1 VKGRAVIL
9 DVVEGRKAAA
19 LMRDGRLE
27 DLMIDPPRGAPPAPG
42 AIFRAI
48 ADRPMKGQGGMILRL
63 PEGRAYLR
71 RAKGVSPGDRLLVQV
86 TGVAEVGKAAPVAMR
101 LSFKGRYAI
110 VTPDVPGLS
119 VSRAIADGA
128 DRRRLLEIAGAA
140 TAGAPE
146 GHGLIVRSAAQGAAA
161 DAIRADIAAM
171 RDLALSVASAR
182 DGDAECLVAAPDAHE
197 AALRDWAASGP
208 GAAAAE
214 MGGFAAHGVFE
225 AVTDALRPL
234 TPLPGGGTAC
244 LEPTRALIAIDVDT
258 GGDTSPAAG
267 LKANLALVHALPRL
281 LRIKGLGGQIV
292 LDLAPMPKRNRR
304 AVEDAARKAF
314 RDDGAAAIVA
324 GWTPLGHLEI
334 RKKRD
339 RPPLAQVWPAAA
351 R

>member
-27 DLMIDPPRGAPPAPG
+27 DLMIDPPRGTPPAPG

-86 TGVAEVGKAAPVAMR
+86 TGVAEAGKAAPVAMR

-146 GHGLIVRSAAQGAAA
+146 GQGLIVRSAAQGAAA

-171 RDLALSVASAR
+171 RDQLKSMGLSLDWSRELATC
-182 DGDAECLVAAPDAHE
+182 DPE
-197 AALRDWAASGP
+197 
-208 GAAAAE
+208 
-214 MGGFAAHGVFE
+214 
-225 AVTDALRPL
+225 
-234 TPLPGGGTAC
+234 
-244 LEPTRALIAIDVDT
+244 
-258 GGDTSPAAG
+258 
-267 LKANLALVHALPRL
+267 
-281 LRIKGLGGQIV
+281 
-292 LDLAPMPKRNRR
+292 
-304 AVEDAARKAF
+304 
-314 RDDGAAAIVA
+314 
-324 GWTPLGHLEI
+324 
-334 RKKRD
+334 
-339 RPPLAQVWPAAA
+339 
-351 R
+351 